1 MPACVDTSLQNKD
14 ANAKAGLNDKVL
26 EAAACSLPRHG
37 SFLANA
43 EFEALASPFGG
54 SILAAAA
61 YSSQV
66 QRPASACVNPCNIIG
81 CALIKWV
88 AFINT

>member
-1 MPACVDTSLQNKD
+1 
-14 ANAKAGLNDKVL
+14 
-26 EAAACSLPRHG
+26 
-37 SFLANA
+37 
-43 EFEALASPFGG
+43 
-54 SILAAAA
+54 
-61 YSSQV
+61 V